1 MRPDIQT
8 RNQPQSD
15 KPARL
20 RSQPSQERSRRTFEG
35 ILSAAAALLDEV
47 GWEGF
52 NTNLLA
58 EKAGCRVSTIYRY
71 FPDKLAVV
79 SVLAERVT
87 ALWRAELAGVG
98 TEIETGRDLQEVWRE
113 YLPKFVTVVQTA
125 PGALAIRKAMR
136 VVPELQV
143 IDDADSALLADLLGA
158 ALAKR
163 LPHLS
168 AARAKAAART
178 LIESGAALFDHA
190 HRAPA
195 EEMAELL
202 RELSAM
208 HEAYL
213 SRLERSRPTTEE
225 TTDA

>member
-1 MRPDIQT
+1 MQAHK
-8 RNQPQSD
+8 PQQIE
-15 KPARL
+15 KPAFL
-20 RSQPSQERSRRTFEG
+20 RNRPSQERSRRTFEK
-35 ILSAAAALLDEV
+35 ILAAAAGLLDEV

-58 EKAGCRVSTIYRY
+58 EKAGCRVASVYRY
-71 FPDKLAVV
+71 FPDKIAVV

-87 ALWRAELAGVG
+87 AVWRVQLETIGD
-98 TEIETGRDLQEVWRE
+98 EIGKGRDLQDVWSE
-113 YLPKFVTVVQTA
+113 HLPKVVEAVQTA
-125 PGALAIRKAMR
+125 PGALALRKAMR
-136 VVPELQV
+136 VVPELRM
-143 IDDADSALLADLLGA
+143 IDDADSAVLAASLGA
-158 ALAKR
+158 ALSKR

-168 AARAKAAART
+168 PARAQAAART

-195 EEMAELL
+195 EEVAELL

-213 SRLERSRPTTEE
+213 SRLETSHLPKEGAS
-225 TTDA
+225 DA